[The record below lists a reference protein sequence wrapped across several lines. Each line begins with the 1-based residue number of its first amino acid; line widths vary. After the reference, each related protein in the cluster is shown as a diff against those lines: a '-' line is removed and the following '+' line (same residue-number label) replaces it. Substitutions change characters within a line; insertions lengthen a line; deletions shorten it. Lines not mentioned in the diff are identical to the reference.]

1 MRHRKK
7 KVTLDRPKAARQAM
21 LSNLAASVLLH
32 EKVQTTEAKAKAV
45 RPIVER
51 LITKGKNNVLH
62 TRRQLIK
69 ALPTINAGK
78 KILEVLGPKYKNR
91 AGGYTRIVK
100 AKRAYPSHRLSSGR
114 FKTPAIAQDSKRKS
128 HARC

>member
-1 MRHRKK
+1 MRHNIFGKQLNRD
-7 KVTLDRPKAARQAM
+7 TGQRQA
-21 LSNLAASVLLH
+21 LLKGLAGALVRS
-32 EKVQTTEAKAKAV
+32 EAIETTEAKAKAV

-51 LITKGKNNVLH
+51 LITKGKNNDLH

-100 AKRAYPSHRLSSGR
+100 IGPRQGDGAMMVQIELV
-114 FKTPAIAQDSKRKS
+114 
-128 HARC
+128 

>member
-51 LITKGKNNVLH
+51 LITKGKNNDLH

-100 AKRAYPSHRLSSGR
+100 IGPRQGDGAMMVQIELV
-114 FKTPAIAQDSKRKS
+114 
-128 HARC
+128 